1 MAADAPVVIAA
12 QADFAALLARLT
24 RKADA
29 IAQARAAQ
37 RAGGVSPRRWRS
49 ARLLWPLFGQE

>member
-37 RAGGVSPRRWRS
+37 RAQRASPRRWRS